1 MKNSCLAV
9 TVVLA
14 LASTWADAADLP
26 QPNVNAPLPAPAIST
41 GSTVPNSA
49 FFLGL
54 GASAN
59 WTNFGHQHVYAI
71 GTSNVLTD
79 GVLAASGSAQRELR
93 HGPFFCSCQIPENLM
108 RRYLSEVEIRR

>member
-1 MKNSCLAV
+1 MKNSRLAV

-14 LASTWADAADLP
+14 LASTWANAADLP
-26 QPNVNAPLPAPAIST
+26 QPNVSAPLPAPAIPT

-71 GTSNVLTD
+71 GTRTS
-79 GVLAASGSAQRELR
+79 
-93 HGPFFCSCQIPENLM
+93 
-108 RRYLSEVEIRR
+108 